1 MMKGQFMFDTLPNSI
16 EAFSTWEWDRIE
28 PYFDELAGRELTP
41 ANVENFL
48 LDWTRLASL
57 VVESGERLQVAT
69 TLDTTDTAAEE
80 RLNHYLDTIA
90 EPFASQSQRLKEHL
104 LASGL
109 EPSGFTMPLK
119 QIRTDAALFREA
131 NIPLETEDQKLGNE
145 YDRIAGAQTVEW
157 EGEEK
162 TISQLRPLLH
172 HNDRSVR
179 ERVWKAIAAR
189 QLQDREAFNALW
201 QKLLE
206 LRIKMAQNA
215 GYDNY
220 RDFRWLQMSR
230 FDYTSDDILR
240 FHDAIEQVVVP
251 AAQRIYE
258 RHRQQLGVD
267 TLRPWDTDVDPL
279 GRPALHP
286 YQTVEELNA
295 GTMRIFNAVDP
306 QFGVYYQDMLDNRLL
321 DLENRK
327 GKAPGGYCTGFA
339 HSRQTFIFMN
349 AVGLHDDVQT
359 LLHEGGHAFHAYE
372 SNPLPYIQQREDVP
386 IEFAEVASM
395 TMELLGQPY
404 LAQPIGFYSEAD
416 AARATIEHLEGLITF
431 WPYMA
436 VVDAFQHWVYTHEAD
451 AMNPANCDAKWSE
464 LWDRFMKGQDWSGLE
479 EEKATGW
486 HRKLHIFQ
494 IPFYYVEYGLA
505 QLGAVQVWRNSLQ
518 DERKAIADYRHAL
531 SLGNTKPLPELFQ
544 TAGAQLTPDVATLG
558 ACVDLVEA
566 TIARL
571 EAN

>member
-1 MMKGQFMFDTLPNSI
+1 MFDSLPKTI
-16 EAFSTWEWDRIE
+16 DEFSSWDWERIE
-28 PYFDELAGRELTP
+28 PCFEHLACRHITP
-41 ANVENFL
+41 QNVDSFL

-57 VVESGERLQVAT
+57 VIETGERLQVAT
-69 TLDTTDTAAEE
+69 TLDTTDEAAET
-80 RLNHYLDTIA
+80 RLNHYLDTVM
-90 EPFASQSQRLKEHL
+90 EPFASQSQRLKQHL

-109 EPSGFTMPLK
+109 MPAGFEMPLK
-119 QIRTDAALFREA
+119 QIRTDAELFREE
-131 NIPLETEDQKLGNE
+131 NVPLETEEQKLGNE
-145 YDRIAGAQTVEW
+145 YDRVVGAQTVEW
-157 EGEEK
+157 DGEEK
-162 TISQLRPLLH
+162 TLSQLRPLLH
-172 HNDRSVR
+172 SNERDVR
-179 ERVWKAIAAR
+179 ERVWRAISSR
-189 QLQDREAFNALW
+189 QLQDRDALNSLW
-201 QKLLE
+201 RTFLD
-206 LRIKMAQNA
+206 LRIRIATNA

-230 FDYTSDDILR
+230 FDYTADDILR

-258 RHRQQLGVD
+258 RRRQQLGVD
-267 TLRPWDTDVDPL
+267 TLRPWDTEVDPL
-279 GRPALHP
+279 GRPTLSP
-286 YQTVEELNA
+286 YSTVDELIS

-306 QFGVYYQDMLDNRLL
+306 QFGGYFQDMLDHNLI

-404 LAQPIGFYSEAD
+404 LAQPTGFYSEAD
-416 AARATIEHLEGLITF
+416 AARATIEHLESIICF

-436 VVDAFQHWVYTHEAD
+436 VVDAFQHWVYTNETA
-451 AMNPANCDAKWSE
+451 ATNPDNCDAKWSE
-464 LWDRFMKGQDWSGLE
+464 LWDRFMKGQDWRGLE
-479 EEKATGW
+479 ADKANGW

-531 SLGNTKPLPELFQ
+531 ALGNTQPLPQLFKA
-544 TAGAQLTPDVATLG
+544 AGAKLTPDATTLG
-558 ACVDLVEA
+558 ACVELIEA

-571 EAN
+571 AKDAG